1 MAATLISYDWIIT
14 LDKEVGNNNDNLC
27 PWISPSYTQ
36 YKSEHIWRKK
46 WTLPNSLC
54 IIARYFGLAF
64 ILFLTIFVSM
74 SSVREVNLDFFASV
88 ATQGHWFIRLLAFLL
103 FTLTKFFFFFTTVY
117 FHDTTGWPVTG
128 CVPVNVSQSMYIN
141 LIPLLVSSLTIISMI
156 IILMSVA
163 NPGVTAVMI
172 TFIPLLY
179 QIAPRRASLGIKALP

>member
-14 LDKEVGNNNDNLC
+14 LDKE
-27 PWISPSYTQ
+27 
-36 YKSEHIWRKK
+36 SEHIWRYLMIVASSAGTPSYYTFAASKK

-54 IIARYFGLAF
+54 IVARYFGLAF
-64 ILFLTIFVSM
+64 ILFIMIFVSM

-88 ATQGHWFIRLLAFLL
+88 ATQGHWFIRLCEEGLFILWIACISAIYSHQFTSMTQPTGQLL
-103 FTLTKFFFFFTTVY
+103 DVFPLTYRKA
-117 FHDTTGWPVTG
+117 
-128 CVPVNVSQSMYIN
+128 
-141 LIPLLVSSLTIISMI
+141 LTIISMT

-179 QIAPRRASLGIKALP
+179 QIALRRASLGIKALP